1 MGGWKQLVSRAGGRL
16 RAVENECPKEGK
28 AENKRKPAPF
38 PIFLFGLIFQ
48 KQSLENPC
56 LGPNVSSSTFPH
68 LLQASIDGPCL
79 SLCGQDQGSGLNAS
93 TNLLCNLTSV
103 TPLL

>member
-48 KQSLENPC
+48 NIYISKSYVLNYVLFVC
-56 LGPNVSSSTFPH
+56 FVY
-68 LLQASIDGPCL
+68 SIL
-79 SLCGQDQGSGLNAS
+79 
-93 TNLLCNLTSV
+93 
-103 TPLL
+103 